1 MFLYQAE
8 GRGVKDPERLKRQQ
22 KRREDAEKEAL
33 KQGPSEGGLKVITY
47 LKDIELY
54 SYLNMH
60 SHRNNRCTM
69 FKFRCTK
76 QLLQGYLVCK
86 RSDLICVVHRETQI
100 APKGLYFGIG
110 TEYHV
115 HVRNVVLY
123 LVSETKG

>member
-1 MFLYQAE
+1 MFLSQAE

-47 LKDIELY
+47 LKDIKLY

-60 SHRNNRCTM
+60 SYGNNPCTM

-76 QLLQGYLVCK
+76 QLLQGCLVQERRLYALFILK
-86 RSDLICVVHRETQI
+86 PKL
-100 APKGLYFGIG
+100 PKGLYFGIA

-115 HVRNVVLY
+115 HVRNMVLY